1 MKELMW
7 LVSGGF
13 LAGHR
18 TMLIAWAAL
27 VLFVWNTVVGWA
39 VGDYGFMVMVNM
51 MGENIYQ
58 LLVGAGLL
66 ADKAHVDNK

>member
-13 LAGHR
+13 LKGHR
-18 TMLIAWAAL
+18 TMLVAWAAL

-39 VGDYGFMVMVNM
+39 VGDYGFVVMFNM
-51 MGENIYQ
+51 MGEHIFE
-58 LLVGAGLL
+58 LLVGVGLL
-66 ADKAHVDNK
+66 AAKSHAEK